1 MPTGWGSRSS
11 TQMPETVMAEVPDP
25 GRGADGPIN
34 WLSIVLGAL
43 AAVAITFM
51 AALVHLMF

>member
-1 MPTGWGSRSS
+1 
-11 TQMPETVMAEVPDP
+11 MAEVPDP